1 MDIIATKH
9 FTPVIDGSS
18 CSMHPMSNMEFLLN
32 RQNSPIETCNKT
44 DIRKA
49 RYWFANEIMKMAN
62 EQNKNTDIRLM
73 EG

>member
-1 MDIIATKH
+1 
-9 FTPVIDGSS
+9 
-18 CSMHPMSNMEFLLN
+18 MHPMSNVEFLLT

-49 RYWFANEIMKMAN
+49 RYWFANGIMNMAN
-62 EQNKNTDIRLM
+62 QQNKNTDIRLM